1 MRCIE
6 CSFAQRGGKECRSC
20 VTRGQYM
27 SYENRPVCCEGC
39 EYLTE
44 KWKCTLFRIE
54 NNGIKYSDGKE
65 KR

>member
-1 MRCIE
+1 M
-6 CSFAQRGGKECRSC
+6 
-20 VTRGQYM
+20 TRGQYM
-27 SYENRPVCCEGC
+27 SDENRPVCCEGC

>member
-27 SYENRPVCCEGC
+27 SDENRPVCCEGC

-44 KWKCTLFRIE
+44 KWECALFRIE
-54 NNGIKYSDGKE
+54 NNGISYSDGKE